1 VRSLRLEAEGAVF
14 HIVARLGKE
23 EMGSI
28 VYRCISLPKYMNT
41 RSTPPGPCRERFGLR
56 VLVFCLMDLLALAG

>member
-1 VRSLRLEAEGAVF
+1 M
-14 HIVARLGKE
+14 GKE

-28 VYRCISLPKYMNT
+28 VYRCISLPKYKNT

-56 VLVFCLMDLLALAG
+56 VSAFCLMDLLALAG